1 MDKNVR
7 IQKIKELKPTSEK
20 KLIFFN
26 DKKDLFDVYEVPM
39 EFLVYNQY
47 NGRIKAMSKSWE
59 NANQKLNSEIKDDV
73 KIIEQF
79 LWDSAPNKN
88 EQTKQSIKE
97 YGQFEVGMITED
109 GVIIDGNR
117 RASII
122 NILNRE
128 EKDLN
133 KHLKFRTIILP
144 TESLKFGN
152 QKDKER
158 EIIKLETI
166 YQMGVD
172 AKVDYNPI
180 EKYLRCK
187 ELIDLKF
194 SRIEIANMLSVNQSV
209 ISKMQEIFIL
219 MEKYLNKFSYNG
231 VYIGLD
237 KREGHFVDLRNY
249 LASYDRGVGRDYAK
263 WNYSVSDL
271 EDMTNIY
278 FDFARLRYPVQNCRI
293 IANPSKSQSFFC
305 HEEVWTSFQS
315 NHSEIISEISENEF
329 DIFSERIKEKKI
341 NNIIADRDELWSRS
355 VKSDLIDNLF
365 TYKRKLEDSIKLNI
379 PFKKLVSAKNT
390 IHSIDLNDINS
401 KKDSDIDL
409 ISDEI
414 IKSVEKIKEA
424 NNN

>member
-1 MDKNVR
+1 MFDMDKKER
-7 IQKIKELKPTSEK
+7 IQKIKELIPTSEK
-20 KLIFFN
+20 KLIFFDDN
-26 DKKDLFDVYEVPM
+26 KELLDVYEVPM
-39 EFLVYNQY
+39 EYLVYNQY

-59 NANQKLNSEIKDDV
+59 NANQKLNAERKEDV

-117 RASII
+117 RACII

-128 EKDLN
+128 ENDIS

-144 TESLKFGN
+144 TESLIDGDEKA
-152 QKDKER
+152 KER

-187 ELIDLKF
+187 ELIDLNF
-194 SRIEIANMLSVNQSV
+194 SRSDIANMLSVNQSV
-209 ISKMQEIFIL
+209 ISKMQEIFVL
-219 MEKYLNKFSYNG
+219 MENYLSRYSYNG
-231 VYIGLD
+231 IYIGLD

-263 WNYSVSDL
+263 WNYGEADL
-271 EDMTNIY
+271 EDMRNIY

-305 HEEVWTSFQS
+305 HEEVWNSFQK
-315 NHSEIISEISENEF
+315 NHSEIINQISENEF
-329 DIFSERIKEKKI
+329 DLFSERIKEKKI
-341 NNIIADRDELWSRS
+341 NNIISDRDELWSRS

-365 TYKRKLEDSIKLNI
+365 TSKRKLEDSIKLNI
-379 PFKKLVSAKNT
+379 PFKKISFCKKHNT
-390 IHSIDLNDINS
+390 INRSF
-401 KKDSDIDL
+401 
-409 ISDEI
+409 
-414 IKSVEKIKEA
+414 
-424 NNN
+424 

>member
-1 MDKNVR
+1 MDKLVR
-7 IQKIKELKPTSEK
+7 IQRIKALKPTSEK
-20 KLIFFN
+20 KLIYFDN
-26 DKKDLFDVYEVPM
+26 SKDLFDVYEVPM
-39 EFLVYNQY
+39 EYLLYNQY

-59 NANQKLNSEIKDDV
+59 NANQKLDAEKKDDV

-97 YGQFEVGMITED
+97 YGQFEVGMITQD

-117 RASII
+117 RASIM

-128 EKDLN
+128 ENDLSN
-133 KHLKFRTIILP
+133 QLRFRTIILP
-144 TESLKFGN
+144 TESLHIG
-152 QKDKER
+152 DERAKER

-187 ELIDLKF
+187 ELIDLNFKK
-194 SRIEIANMLSVNQSV
+194 SDIANMLSISESV
-209 ISKMQEIFIL
+209 ISKMQEIFTL
-219 MEKYLNKFSYNG
+219 MEKYLDRYSYPG
-231 VYIGLD
+231 IYIALE

-249 LASYDRGVGRDYAK
+249 LASYDRGVGREYAK
-263 WNYSVSDL
+263 WNYSEKDL
-271 EDMTNIY
+271 KNMTSVY
-278 FDFARLRYPVQNCRI
+278 FDYARLKYPVQNCRI

-305 HEEVWTSFQS
+305 HEEIWNSFQTQ
-315 NHSEIISEISENEF
+315 HFEIISQVRENEF
-329 DIFSERIKEKKI
+329 DILSERIREKKI

-355 VKSDLIDNLF
+355 VKNDLLDNLF

-379 PFKKLVSAKNT
+379 PFKKLVSARNT
-390 IHSIDLNDINS
+390 IQSIDLNEITSKHDDAIN
-401 KKDSDIDL
+401 L
-409 ISDEI
+409 IADEI
-414 IKSVEKIKEA
+414 VTSIEKIRES
-424 NNN
+424 NNF